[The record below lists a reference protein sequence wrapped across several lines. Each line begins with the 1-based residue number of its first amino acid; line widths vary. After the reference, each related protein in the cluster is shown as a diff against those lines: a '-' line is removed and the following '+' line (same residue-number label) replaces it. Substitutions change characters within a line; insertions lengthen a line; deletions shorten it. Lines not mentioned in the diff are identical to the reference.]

1 MPAQP
6 TGRSSGASEAPD
18 GVCPNCGQPGL
29 AAYCSRCGEKRRDRA
44 DYQLSS
50 IAGEAF
56 SEIANLEHSKLW
68 QTLRLL
74 LLKPGQLTRYHW
86 EGVRQRFLGPLK
98 LYFVF
103 FAVSLV
109 LYSVHQPTAVYDI
122 RTLAASEASGRLTRA
137 IEERANRNGTSTA
150 QFTEAVNTR
159 WQAYLSASQ
168 IVYPLVVALS
178 LKLLYRR
185 RGMYFAEHL
194 VFAFHLLAFL
204 LLSWCLAWPLYLVVG
219 GNETISHFSTGYV
232 LLTLGALAWMALYLV
247 YAVRRA
253 YRDRWLFSIAKAAVV
268 FVTYLSAS
276 FLVMVAAL
284 MLAISRTADAL

>member
-1 MPAQP
+1 M
-6 TGRSSGASEAPD
+6 
-18 GVCPNCGQPGL
+18 

-50 IAGEAF
+50 IAGETF

-86 EGVRQRFLGPLK
+86 DGVRQRFLGPLK

-103 FAVSLV
+103 FAASLV
-109 LYSVHQPTAVYDI
+109 LYSIHQPTAVYDI
-122 RTLAASEASGRLTRA
+122 RTLAASDASGRLIRA
-137 IEERANRNGTSTA
+137 IKERADRSGTSTVQFA
-150 QFTEAVNTR
+150 QAVNSR
-159 WQAYLSASQ
+159 WQGYLSASQ
-168 IVYPLVVALS
+168 IVYPLVVALA
-178 LKLLYRR
+178 LKLLFRH

-204 LLSWCLAWPLYLVVG
+204 LLSWCLAWPLYLIIG
-219 GNETISHFSTGYV
+219 GNNTISHFSTGSV
-232 LLTLGALAWMALYLV
+232 LLTFGSLAWMGLYLV
-247 YAVRRA
+247 FAVRRA
-253 YRDRWLFSIAKAAVV
+253 YGERWLFSIAKAAVV
-268 FVTYLSAS
+268 FATYLCGS

-284 MLAISRTADAL
+284 TLAISRTTEAL